1 MIRLAVLAS
10 GEGTNLEAVQRAI
23 EAGDLL
29 ARVSIV
35 VCDRPGAGVVARA
48 QAHGLVCR
56 ILERRAFAGR
66 DAYERAILEAV
77 AAVGGADLG
86 VLAGY
91 MRVAGP
97 VLRAAPWPMINLH
110 PSLLP
115 SFPGLGAVAQA
126 LEAGVRVTGCTVH
139 FVDAGVDTGPIIAQR
154 AVAVREGDDP
164 ERLARRIH
172 RAEHRLLPAVLALFA
187 AGRVRLEEGRV
198 RVLGAAARPRAPSRA
213 APAADGRGAG
223 G

>member
-10 GEGTNLEAVQRAI
+10 GEGTNLEAVERAI
-23 EAGDLL
+23 EAGELL

-35 VCDRPGAGVVARA
+35 VCDRPGARVVARA
-48 QAHGLVCR
+48 QAHGLRCR
-56 ILERRAFAGR
+56 ILERRAFADR
-66 DAYERAILEAV
+66 DAYERTILEAV
-77 AAVGGADLG
+77 AGVGGADLG

-115 SFPGLGAVAQA
+115 SFPGLGAVEQA
-126 LEAGVRVTGCTVH
+126 LAAGVRVTGCTVH
-139 FVDAGVDTGPIIAQR
+139 FVDGGVDTGPIIAQR

-164 ERLARRIH
+164 ERLARRIR

-187 AGRVRLEEGRV
+187 AGRVRLEGRRV
-198 RVLGAAARPRAPSRA
+198 RILGAAARPRAPTRLA
-213 APAADGRGAG
+213 AADERGAG